1 VLVLGATLFLYE
13 TLVGAFPD
21 EGLAPGTP
29 AHASFVARIHAY
41 MEKALREAKVHTSW
55 TSPNEGYESGVRA
68 FAERI
73 LSSPPFLAEL
83 SALAGRVARAG
94 RFSSLAQ
101 VALKCAAP
109 GVPDVYQG
117 CELWDLSLVDP
128 DNRRPVDFGLRARS
142 LEGIDTELARGPAAR
157 ATLARALS
165 RPEGLASG
173 RAKLLLLRVA
183 LHLRRAEPAL
193 FREGD
198 YRPLE
203 ATGPLSDRVFAFSRA
218 VPGRAL
224 ICAVPRLV
232 LPLLEAGGG
241 AVRWEGTLPLP
252 AGLPGRWRDA
262 VTGATREGAAPP
274 LAELFSDFPV
284 ALLVSE
290 DTP

>member
-1 VLVLGATLFLYE
+1 
-13 TLVGAFPD
+13 
-21 EGLAPGTP
+21 
-29 AHASFVARIHAY
+29 
-41 MEKALREAKVHTSW
+41 
-55 TSPNEGYESGVRA
+55 
-68 FAERI
+68 
-73 LSSPPFLAEL
+73 
-83 SALAGRVARAG
+83 
-94 RFSSLAQ
+94 
-101 VALKCAAP
+101 
-109 GVPDVYQG
+109 VPDVYQG

-142 LEGIDTELARGPAAR
+142 LEGIDAELARGPAAR
-157 ATLARALS
+157 AALARALS
-165 RPEGLASG
+165 HPDGLASG

-218 VPGRAL
+218 VRGRAL
-224 ICAVPRLV
+224 VCAVPRLV

-290 DTP
+290 DTA